1 MAFLAG
7 IPSAVKA
14 ESLSE
19 PPDSTE
25 SELGAAVGNT

>member
-7 IPSAVKA
+7 IPSAVKP

-25 SELGAAVGNT
+25 SEL